1 MLNRKLTEYN
11 AVSLFFK
18 TLQRFTSLQV
28 IEYAGKG
35 LINLAIA
42 INYAFRPTCFMQTN
56 IYTT

>member
-35 LINLAIA
+35 LIKAWHCNKMCI
-42 INYAFRPTCFMQTN
+42 
-56 IYTT
+56 